1 MGRIQVGETHLE
13 IECSRLALCTL
24 MLAWR
29 RTICVACKTRIKGEI
44 WEKWGATYGRNGY
57 KKRSGLASGQ
67 MTMKTKKV
75 VAIK

>member
-1 MGRIQVGETHLE
+1 MGKVGCDIWEKW
-13 IECSRLALCTL
+13 AGGQKKK
-24 MLAWR
+24 A
-29 RTICVACKTRIKGEI
+29 RIKGEI